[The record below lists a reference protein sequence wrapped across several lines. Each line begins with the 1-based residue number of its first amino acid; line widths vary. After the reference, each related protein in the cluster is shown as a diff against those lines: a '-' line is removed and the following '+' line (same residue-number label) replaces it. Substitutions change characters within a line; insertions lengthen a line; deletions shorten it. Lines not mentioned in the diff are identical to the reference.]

1 MRQGQ
6 RQMNAVS
13 RFVREIPKSLINGT
27 VPAKKAFRYQ
37 DDYDYEFS
45 SSPEDI
51 PFTAPK
57 REAEPRRATKF
68 NINDYIKKGSE
79 MGGSAPDYGVGDRVS
94 HVKFGTGTVLSMT
107 ERDGDYDVSV
117 EFEKFGVRK
126 LRASFSK
133 LKKI

>member
-27 VPAKKAFRYQ
+27 VPSRKAFRYQ
-37 DDYDYEFS
+37 DDYDYEIS

-79 MGGSAPDYGVGDRVS
+79 MGGAAQD
-94 HVKFGTGTVLSMT
+94 
-107 ERDGDYDVSV
+107 
-117 EFEKFGVRK
+117 
-126 LRASFSK
+126 
-133 LKKI
+133 